1 MRQAATRRGGLDLGR
16 IDIAD
21 DYDLRL
27 WADRFGVDKER
38 LRKAVQAVGDRADAV
53 ERFLNQKSAATRS
66 SSGD

>member
-1 MRQAATRRGGLDLGR
+1 MTHDATKRGGLDLGR

-27 WADRFGVDKER
+27 WTDWFGVDRER

-53 ERFLNQKSAATRS
+53 ERFLNQKSTATRS
-66 SSGD
+66 FSGD